1 MDYCNIFTCS
11 SYSCCIQRS
20 CQLSKNDSS
29 MTSAWRLPLCPNS
42 SGSKPSKGHTLS
54 PISSSPKSKVTF
66 SLYCPSQPPRL
77 QTHYCPCLS
86 SCHSPLPSVPME
98 PSVDNPN
105 LRYFSLLWILKA
117 SGILWYTGSCER
129 VGRETPWFVV
139 FANNPHHGRF
149 QATNVTH
156 DCEIGKRCAWSQ

>member
-1 MDYCNIFTCS
+1 
-11 SYSCCIQRS
+11 
-20 CQLSKNDSS
+20 

-42 SGSKPSKGHTLS
+42 SGSKPSKGHTVS

-77 QTHYCPCLS
+77 QTHYCPCLC

-105 LRYFSLLWILKA
+105 LRYSSLLWILKA

-149 QATNVTH
+149 QATNVTWLWNWEEM
-156 DCEIGKRCAWSQ
+156 CMKPVGTCLRTSQQHLNSVLQSRT